1 MTTVSERISQSA
13 FDGSRLRV
21 VLLLDLYDGAQ
32 KEFLEVYERLRSQVS
47 SVPGHISDELCQSIE
62 NPPSGSSPANG
73 RARPPSWPGSAAR
86 ST

>member
-1 MTTVSERISQSA
+1 MTTLSERISQSA

-32 KEFLEVYERLRSQVS
+32 NQFLEVYERLRNEVS

-62 NPPSGSSPANG
+62 NPSQWLITSEWESAPASWSG
-73 RARPPSWPGSAAR
+73 
-86 ST
+86 